1 MVCQVCSDCR
11 DYNEP
16 VCSVNGRR
24 GIFLRKQDILR
35 RYIMFRT
42 FIKGFI
48 LGAISHRLFK
58 PILKLLLILAVLAL
72 ILFLLGGGVF
82 STLLGS
88 M

>member
-1 MVCQVCSDCR
+1 
-11 DYNEP
+11 
-16 VCSVNGRR
+16 
-24 GIFLRKQDILR
+24 
-35 RYIMFRT
+35 MFRT